1 MHLCVCM
8 RVREKERE
16 IQNIINFIEDVPLLH
31 STYTNIQ
38 EVQTIFGSRKQI
50 NKYN

>member
-1 MHLCVCM
+1 MP
-8 RVREKERE
+8 VREKERE
-16 IQNIINFIEDVPLLH
+16 IQNIINFSDNVPLLH

-50 NKYN
+50 NKYH